1 MAKGEKLENSIRRKS
16 GTNMN
21 IIRPSEANEI
31 VVLNGPTEMV
41 NKAEQML
48 EELLSSAVEMALSV
62 EEKEALLRRGGE
74 KEECIVDKI
83 RQRISVPVSLLGNRK
98 VVIYW
103 KPKETKEIFEEE
115 LELVLRVLNSR

>member
-1 MAKGEKLENSIRRKS
+1 
-16 GTNMN
+16 MN

-62 EEKEALLRRGGE
+62 EENEALLRRGGK

-98 VVIYW
+98 VVIYG
-103 KPKETKEIFEEE
+103 KPKETKEAKEIFGGE
-115 LELVLRVLNSR
+115 LALVKKVLNRS